1 MDVCRIG
8 CWVLLLTLAVTV
20 AAMSDDDGWMDAVLL
35 MSERVVVYRFNLAVA
50 DVLFEIGTIEQ
61 GAQSVSLTRARQ
73 YV

>member
-1 MDVCRIG
+1 
-8 CWVLLLTLAVTV
+8 
-20 AAMSDDDGWMDAVLL
+20 MSDDDGWMDAVLL